1 MYSKLGERLRAHE
14 RLRGRRGS
22 LRSPRFAL
30 CQDVLVRSKLFF
42 LRELLAKWSS
52 PAQALEYPWTMS
64 RTLFDVDDTPE
75 AEERTLPRR
84 RRAAI
89 VPVRL
94 TEGERDQLAEV
105 ARDLGISLSTYMRQ
119 AVLSRPLPPRRAV
132 RPIPEVNRET
142 YHALG
147 RLAADVN
154 VIARRMAERRREPGA
169 PDVLEALELVTRFLG
184 TVRAEVLGTTLT
196 PEGGES

>member
-1 MYSKLGERLRAHE
+1 M
-14 RLRGRRGS
+14 
-22 LRSPRFAL
+22 P
-30 CQDVLVRSKLFF
+30 
-42 LRELLAKWSS
+42 
-52 PAQALEYPWTMS
+52 
-64 RTLFDVDDTPE
+64 RTLFDVDDTPTT
-75 AEERTLPRR
+75 RTEDRTPGGRR
-84 RRAAI
+84 TAV

-105 ARDLGISLSTYMRQ
+105 ARDLGISLSTYVRQ

-154 VIARRMAERRREPGA
+154 AMARRMAEHRREPGA
-169 PDVLEALELVTRFLG
+169 PEVLEALELVTRFLG
-184 TVRAEVLGTTLT
+184 TVRGEVLGTTLT

>member
-1 MYSKLGERLRAHE
+1 VSAYALTNDYPASAAHFV
-14 RLRGRRGS
+14 RRGS
-22 LRSPRFAL
+22 LQS
-30 CQDVLVRSKLFF
+30 QDVLGRSKTFF
-42 LRELLAKWSS
+42 LQELSANWASL
-52 PAQALEYPWTMS
+52 AQALKYLWTMS
-64 RTLFDVDDTPE
+64 RTLFDFDDTP
-75 AEERTLPRR
+75 AAKIEERTLPRP

-94 TEGERDQLAEV
+94 TEGERDQFAEV

>member
-1 MYSKLGERLRAHE
+1 MA
-14 RLRGRRGS
+14 
-22 LRSPRFAL
+22 
-30 CQDVLVRSKLFF
+30 
-42 LRELLAKWSS
+42 
-52 PAQALEYPWTMS
+52 
-64 RTLFDVDDTPE
+64 RTLFDVDDAPE
-75 AEERTLPRR
+75 AIPAAATSSVPPPARLRR
-84 RRAAI
+84 DAI

-105 ARDLGISLSTYMRQ
+105 ARDLGISISTYIRQ

-169 PDVLEALELVTRFLG
+169 TEVLEALELVTRFLG
-184 TVRAEVLGTTLT
+184 TVRAEVLGTSLT
-196 PEGGES
+196 TEDSGS

>member
-1 MYSKLGERLRAHE
+1 
-14 RLRGRRGS
+14 
-22 LRSPRFAL
+22 
-30 CQDVLVRSKLFF
+30 
-42 LRELLAKWSS
+42 LLAKWSS

-64 RTLFDVDDTPE
+64 RTLFDVDDTVQ
-75 AEERTLPRR
+75 AQGDERTPARPC
-84 RRAAI
+84 RAAI

-94 TEGERDQLAEV
+94 TKGERDQLAEV

-142 YHALG
+142 YHSLG

-196 PEGGES
+196 PEGGEL

>member
-1 MYSKLGERLRAHE
+1 M
-14 RLRGRRGS
+14 
-22 LRSPRFAL
+22 
-30 CQDVLVRSKLFF
+30 Q
-42 LRELLAKWSS
+42 
-52 PAQALEYPWTMS
+52 
-64 RTLFDVDDTPE
+64 RTLFDEITATKGD
-75 AEERTLPRR
+75 ERINSHPP
-84 RRAAI
+84 RAAI

-119 AVLSRPLPPRRAV
+119 VVLSRPLPPRRAV

-147 RLAADVN
+147 KLAADVSA
-154 VIARRMAERRREPGA
+154 IARRMAERRREPGA
-169 PDVLEALELVTRFLG
+169 PEVLEALELVTRFVG
-184 TVRAEVLGTTLT
+184 TVRAEVLGTTLS